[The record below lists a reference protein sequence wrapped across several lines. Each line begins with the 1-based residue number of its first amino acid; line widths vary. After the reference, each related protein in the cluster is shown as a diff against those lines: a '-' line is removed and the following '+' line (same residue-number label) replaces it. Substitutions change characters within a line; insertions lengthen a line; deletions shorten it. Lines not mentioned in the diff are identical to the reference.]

1 MTKKL
6 CDLLTQRYLTKI
18 ANTFVTPGIA
28 GVIDSLCKCDCHRN
42 TKLLAHWPG
51 NMYLWLVWKIR
62 NGF

>member
-42 TKLLAHWPG
+42 TKLLAH
-51 NMYLWLVWKIR
+51 
-62 NGF
+62 